1 MIEEQRD
8 YPVNL
13 DTAELVISLA
23 SKKHNTF
30 KLMMNA
36 LHKIKENI
44 ENRRKKNLNFYQTST
59 LVEGI
64 YNKEIYSHRQLSSS
78 IHGEI
83 KYIEN
88 DIYQLSKQ
96 QEILKQELNMH
107 KEEMNIIREY
117 AEYRKNKKTKREKQY
132 HDFYH
137 VPILAAQY
145 KKKYIR
151 ALDKNSDAEEQVTKV
166 RSTVDSCQLVIIETA
181 KAINESQ
188 KMVES
193 LIIQKQDA
201 ENKVKQ
207 AEEMIN
213 ELHEGQKFWSGFD
226 NSQLPTALKATQ
238 ALIEVIQRHEKK
250 SNTNITQA
258 VNNENEFVKSFKL
271 ALYQYAE
278 AEHYA
283 ESRWGNSQVEFSC
296 ARCKTNQ
303 VGWPNLDSIR
313 TSDLLCDSCYK
324 ETQTS
329 MVLEKKINGMIGTE
343 NNNHLQIPKEGST
356 FSLSSV
362 ASSSSKSSNRNKTGL
377 KKMFQIIK
385 NNKQSN
391 NTNQDFSNH
400 FANLYVS

>member
-1 MIEEQRD
+1 
-8 YPVNL
+8 
-13 DTAELVISLA
+13 
-23 SKKHNTF
+23 
-30 KLMMNA
+30 MMNA

-44 ENRRKKNLNFYQTST
+44 ENRRKKNLKFYQAST

-107 KEEMNIIREY
+107 KEEMSIIREY

-151 ALDKNSDAEEQVTKV
+151 ALDKNSDAEEQVSKV

-238 ALIEVIQRHEKK
+238 ALIEVIQKHERK
-250 SNTNITQA
+250 SNTNIAQA
-258 VNNENEFVKSFKL
+258 VNNENEFVKLFKL

-278 AEHYA
+278 AENYA
-283 ESRWGNSQVEFSC
+283 ESRWGNSQVEFNC
-296 ARCKTNQ
+296 AKCKNNQ

-343 NNNHLQIPKEGST
+343 NNKHIQILKEGSS

-362 ASSSSKSSNRNKTGL
+362 ASSSSNSSNRNKTGL

>member
-13 DTAELVISLA
+13 ETAELVISSA
-23 SKKHNTF
+23 SKKHNTS

-44 ENRRKKNLNFYQTST
+44 ENRRKKNLKFYQTST

-107 KEEMNIIREY
+107 KEEMSIIREY

-151 ALDKNSDAEEQVTKV
+151 ALDKNSDAEEQVSKV

-238 ALIEVIQRHEKK
+238 ALIEVIQKHERK
-250 SNTNITQA
+250 SNTNIAQA
-258 VNNENEFVKSFKL
+258 VNNENEFVKLFKL

-278 AEHYA
+278 AENFA

-296 ARCKTNQ
+296 AKCKNNQ

-343 NNNHLQIPKEGST
+343 NNKHIQILKEGSS

-362 ASSSSKSSNRNKTGL
+362 ASSSSNSSNRNKAGL

>member
-278 AEHYA
+278 AENYA

-303 VGWPNLDSIR
+303 KPKPLWFWKR
-313 TSDLLCDSCYK
+313 K
-324 ETQTS
+324 S
-329 MVLEKKINGMIGTE
+329 ME
-343 NNNHLQIPKEGST
+343 
-356 FSLSSV
+356 
-362 ASSSSKSSNRNKTGL
+362 
-377 KKMFQIIK
+377 
-385 NNKQSN
+385 
-391 NTNQDFSNH
+391 
-400 FANLYVS
+400 